1 MTTANLYRLLLL
13 TAVSLSMSAFLL
25 SLGEVEPVRA
35 SSGYLRTSGNQIVD
49 SNGAAVRLSGLNWFG
64 FETDIHAPHGLWTR
78 NWQDMLDQVQEL
90 GYNTLR
96 IPFSNAMLNP
106 GAMPSGIDFH
116 RNPDLQNLTAIEVL
130 DRIIEGAG
138 ARGIRIILDN
148 HRSTTGGG
156 PEGNGLWY
164 TPDYPEWRWISDWQ
178 MLAER
183 YKGDPT
189 VIGMDLRNEP
199 FNACWGCGD
208 LDIDWRLAAERAGN
222 AILAVNPDLLII
234 VEGVAVYDDQWYWWG
249 GNLIGAGEHP
259 VRLNVANR
267 LVYSPHDYP
276 ETVYSQPWFNHPD
289 YPDNLPAVWDSYWGY
304 LHNSHTAPI
313 LIGEFGT
320 NYETLKDRQWLHAL
334 KDYIQ
339 EKGISWTFWTLNP
352 NSGDTGGILLED
364 WITVHQGKQAVLR
377 QMQYPFGAPSPA
389 PAAVY
394 RVWLGLILID

>member
-1 MTTANLYRLLLL
+1 MTRANLYKLLFLIAISLPMSALLLR
-13 TAVSLSMSAFLL
+13 
-25 SLGEVEPVRA
+25 LGEAEPVQA
-35 SSGYLRTSGNQIVD
+35 SPGYLRTSGNRIVD
-49 SNGAAVRLSGLNWFG
+49 SSGATVGLSGLNWFG

-96 IPFSNAMLNP
+96 FPFSNAMLDQ
-106 GAMPSGIDFH
+106 GVMPSGIDFH
-116 RNPDLQNLTAIEVL
+116 KNPDLQNLTAIELL

-138 ARGIRIILDN
+138 ARGIRVILDN
-148 HRSTTGGG
+148 HRSTSGGG
-156 PEGNGLWY
+156 PEENGLWY
-164 TPDYPEWRWISDWQ
+164 TSAFPEERWISDWQ
-178 MLAER
+178 MLADR
-183 YKGDPT
+183 YKGNPT

-208 LDIDWRLAAERAGN
+208 VTTDWRLAAERAGN
-222 AILAVNPDLLII
+222 AILAVNPELLII
-234 VEGVAVYDDQWYWWG
+234 VEGVAVYDNQWYWWG
-249 GNLIGAGEHP
+249 GNLMGAGEHP
-259 VRLNVANR
+259 VRLDVANR

-304 LHNSHTAPI
+304 LHNSQTAPI

-320 NYETLKDRQWLHAL
+320 NYETLKDQQWLHAL

-339 EKGISWTFWTLNP
+339 EKGMSWTFWTLNP

-364 WITVHQGKQAVLR
+364 WSTVHEGKQAVLA
-377 QMQYPFGAPSPA
+377 QIQYPFGALAPG
-389 PAAVY
+389 PAAFY
-394 RVWLGLILID
+394 QVWMGMILMD